1 VRLARHRHLDAL
13 CGAYLLGTLRPQ
25 ARRRFARAL
34 QEEPLVALRLA
45 YWQRTFAVKYS
56 EKIAIAPR
64 AGGWQ
69 RLQRELD
76 LARYRVPWW
85 RRTGF
90 WRAWAVA
97 ASAALAIALA
107 LPVAILLRGTGAENL
122 VEVAV
127 LQGASG
133 GATVSAALSPDRR
146 VLTLRAARPVLANNL
161 SSYELWLLP
170 SEGGAPISLAV
181 LGSLDA
187 RIDVN
192 AQIAPRVRA
201 GAKLA
206 VSVEPA
212 GGSPSG
218 APTGPVIMVGEV
230 RA

>member
-1 VRLARHRHLDAL
+1 VRLARHRQLDAL

-56 EKIAIAPR
+56 EKIAISPR

-69 RLQRELD
+69 RLQRELG
-76 LARYRVPWW
+76 LARYRAPWW

-97 ASAALAIALA
+97 ASLALVIALA
-107 LPVAILLRGTGAENL
+107 LPLATLLRETGAGNL

-127 LQGASG
+127 LQSASG
-133 GATVSAALSPDRR
+133 GPPVSAALSSDRR
-146 VLTLRAARPVLANNL
+146 VLTLHAARPVLASSQ

-170 SEGGAPISLAV
+170 REGGAPISLAV

-192 AQIAPRVRA
+192 AQIAQRVRA
-201 GAKLA
+201 GAKFA

-212 GGSPSG
+212 GGSPTG
-218 APTGPVIMVGEV
+218 APTGPVIMVGEI